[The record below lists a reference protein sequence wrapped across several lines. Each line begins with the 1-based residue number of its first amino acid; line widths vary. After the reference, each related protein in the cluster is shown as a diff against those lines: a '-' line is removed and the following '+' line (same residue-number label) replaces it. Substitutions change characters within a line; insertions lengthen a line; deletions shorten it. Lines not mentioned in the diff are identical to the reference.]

1 MSLSTWPAVES
12 MSTFVGQ
19 ERRVLGA
26 LSCKG
31 FVSFECWDAWEGG
44 GGGGGGGVQGAM
56 GLDSFREWRLKGI
69 RAFMRLGVQGL

>member
-44 GGGGGGGVQGAM
+44 GVQGAM

-69 RAFMRLGVQGL
+69 RAFMRPRVNKG